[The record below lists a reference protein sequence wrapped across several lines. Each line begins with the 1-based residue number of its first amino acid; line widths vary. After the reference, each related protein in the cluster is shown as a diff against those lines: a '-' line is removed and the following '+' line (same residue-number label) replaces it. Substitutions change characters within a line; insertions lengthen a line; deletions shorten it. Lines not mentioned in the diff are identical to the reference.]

1 MNAAPNNPRKE
12 CDGHSVAVVVIDPDL
27 GVLIGDI
34 SDGRGASGVGGH
46 VKDDFA
52 GFDEA
57 ARGEVREETG
67 LTVTSL
73 RPLFEEPVWRSNP
86 CKRGD
91 GPFGLGHFWQLY
103 VAEVEGCLTP
113 DRGSFHN
120 VRWVSKTQLQEL
132 AQRTLL
138 RVRNELT
145 DEEWASKPGLTFSWV
160 RWLVEAD
167 LIEMAEPELQ
177 EIEEFML
184 TDETNRPNTAR
195 ESTR

>member
-1 MNAAPNNPRKE
+1 MNAAPNKPKKP
-12 CDGHSVAVVVIDPDL
+12 CDGRSVAVIVTDPQL

-46 VKDDFA
+46 VTDDFA
-52 GFDEA
+52 DFDEA
-57 ARGEVREETG
+57 AHGEVREETG
-67 LTVTSL
+67 LIVTSL
-73 RPLFEEPVWRSNP
+73 RPLFEEPRWRSNP

-113 DRGSFHN
+113 DKGSFSKMG
-120 VRWVSKTQLQEL
+120 WVAKADLQKL
-132 AQRTLL
+132 AERTLL

-145 DEEWASKPGLTFSWV
+145 DEEWASRPGLTFSWV

-167 LIEMAEPELQ
+167 LIEMAEPKLQ
-177 EIEEFML
+177 EIEKFML
-184 TDETNRPNTAR
+184 TDKTNRP
-195 ESTR
+195 